1 MSAGK
6 VDAAVLLNEASA
18 LKDERGVRI
27 LWATKQAANDWPSSN
42 AQLSHQP

>member
-6 VDAAVLLNEASA
+6 VDAAVLLNETVA
-18 LKDERGVRI
+18 LIGERGVHI